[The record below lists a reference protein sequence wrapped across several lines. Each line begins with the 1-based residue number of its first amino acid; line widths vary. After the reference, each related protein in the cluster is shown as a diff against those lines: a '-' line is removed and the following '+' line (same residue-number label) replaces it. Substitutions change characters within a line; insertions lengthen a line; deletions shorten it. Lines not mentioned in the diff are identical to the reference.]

1 MEPAIRIDQ
10 VSYSYDS
17 ENYSIEDIN
26 LTIEDNEFV
35 AIIGQNGA
43 GKSTLLKNLTGLL
56 RPTKGDIYIRGK
68 NARAMPVSVI
78 SREIGFVLQN
88 PDRQLFA
95 ATVYDEVA
103 YALVNAGMP
112 QEEIKGKVGESLESV
127 GLSAMTDMFPPALSK
142 GDRAKV
148 VIASVLAMGSKT
160 IILDEPTSGQDYRS
174 CHQIMNIAKD
184 LHRRGRTVIFVTH
197 NMSLVAEY
205 ALRAIVMTQKR
216 VLWDGR
222 VEDVFNREEELART
236 HILPPQIVRH
246 ARQLRREIPLETIPL
261 TVAGLGEQLLA
272 LKRAGKADGKA
283 DGPGEG

>member
-1 MEPAIRIDQ
+1 MEPAIQIDN

-17 ENYSIEDIN
+17 ENNSIEDIN

-56 RPTKGDIYIRGK
+56 RPAKGEIYIRGK
-68 NARAMPVSVI
+68 NTRAMSVSLI
-78 SREIGFVLQN
+78 STEIGFVLQN

-95 ATVYDEVA
+95 STVYDEVA
-103 YALVNAGMP
+103 YALINAGMS
-112 QEEIKGKVGESLESV
+112 QEDIKSRIRESLEVV
-127 GLSAMTDMFPPALSK
+127 GISAMADMFPPALSK

-174 CHQIMNIAKD
+174 CHQIMDIIRN
-184 LHRRGRTVIFVTH
+184 LHRKGHTIIFVTH

-205 ALRAIVMTQKR
+205 ARRTIVMMQKHI
-216 VLWDGR
+216 LWDGK
-222 VEDVFNREEELART
+222 VEDVFNREEELAQT
-236 HILPPQIVRH
+236 HILPPQITRF
-246 ARQLRREIPLETIPL
+246 ARRLRREIPLEKTAL
-261 TVAGLGEQLLA
+261 TVAELGEQLLA
-272 LKRAGKADGKA
+272 LKKAGG
-283 DGPGEG
+283 

>member
-1 MEPAIRIDQ
+1 MEPAIKIEH

-17 ENYSIEDIN
+17 ENNSIEDIN

-56 RPTKGDIYIRGK
+56 RPTKGEIYIRGK
-68 NARAMPVSVI
+68 NASTMPISVI
-78 SREIGFVLQN
+78 SAEIGFVLQN

-95 ATVYDEVA
+95 STVYDEVA
-103 YALVNAGMP
+103 YALINAGIN
-112 QEEIKGKVGESLESV
+112 QEEIKSRIQASLESV

-174 CHQIMNIAKD
+174 CHQIMDIAKD
-184 LHRRGRTVIFVTH
+184 LHRQGHTIIFVTH

-205 ALRAIVMTQKR
+205 AHRTIVMMQKH
-216 VLWDGR
+216 VLWDGK
-222 VEDVFNREEELART
+222 VEDVFNREEELAKT
-236 HILPPQIVRH
+236 HILAPQIIRH
-246 ARQLRREIPLETIPL
+246 ARQLRQEIPFEKNVLS
-261 TVAGLGEQLLA
+261 VAELGDQLLA
-272 LKRAGKADGKA
+272 LKRAA
-283 DGPGEG
+283 GPEAG

>member
-1 MEPAIRIDQ
+1 MIMEPAIKIEH

-17 ENYSIEDIN
+17 ENNSIEDIN

-56 RPTKGDIYIRGK
+56 RPTKGEIYIRGK
-68 NARAMPVSVI
+68 NARTMPISVI
-78 SREIGFVLQN
+78 SAEIGFVLQN

-95 ATVYDEVA
+95 STVYDEVA
-103 YALVNAGMP
+103 YALINAGTK
-112 QEEIKGKVGESLESV
+112 QDEVKSRIQESLESV
-127 GLSAMTDMFPPALSK
+127 GLAAVADMFPPALSK

-174 CHQIMNIAKD
+174 CHQIMDIAKN
-184 LHRRGRTVIFVTH
+184 LHRRGHTIIFVTH

-205 ALRAIVMTQKR
+205 ACRTIVMMQKR

-222 VEDVFNREEELART
+222 VEDVFNMEEELAKT
-236 HILPPQIVRH
+236 HILSPQIVRH
-246 ARQLRREIPLETIPL
+246 ARQLQREIPFKKSVLS
-261 TVAGLGEQLLA
+261 VADLGEQLLA
-272 LKRAGKADGKA
+272 LKRAG
-283 DGPGEG
+283 GPGAG

>member
-1 MEPAIRIDQ
+1 MEPAIRIDH

-17 ENYSIEDIN
+17 ENNSIEDIN

-56 RPTKGDIYIRGK
+56 RPTRGEIYIRGK
-68 NARAMPVSVI
+68 NARTMSVSVI

-95 ATVYDEVA
+95 STVYDEAA
-103 YALVNAGMP
+103 YALVNAGMR
-112 QEEIKGKVGESLESV
+112 QEEIKNKVRESLESV
-127 GLSAMTDMFPPALSK
+127 GLSAAADMFPPALSK

-174 CHQIMNIAKD
+174 CHQIMDIIKD
-184 LHRRGRTVIFVTH
+184 LHRKGHTIIFVTH

-205 ALRAIVMTQKR
+205 ARRTIVMMQKHI
-216 VLWDGR
+216 LWDGK
-222 VEDVFNREEELART
+222 VEDVFNREEELAQT
-236 HILPPQIVRH
+236 HILPPQITCL
-246 ARQLRREIPLETIPL
+246 ARQLRREIPFEKTAL
-261 TVAGLGEQLLA
+261 TVAELGEQLLA
-272 LKRAGKADGKA
+272 LKRAGG
-283 DGPGEG
+283 